1 MRTMENI
8 PFIFSNFYID
18 VAFLAWLIAQV
29 LKTLINFLL
38 TKEFVWE
45 RMVGAGGM
53 PSSHSAL
60 VCSLTVALSR
70 KLGFTSPEF
79 ALSLVFAAVVM
90 YDAMGVRR
98 AAGEQAKVLNK
109 IVAMTSDNIREMFA
123 PQKKSDIRNLFI
135 RRKNMEKDPE
145 EERKREE
152 GKALLKE
159 LLGHTPL
166 EVLAGALLGI
176 AVAMLMP
183 VF

>member
-1 MRTMENI
+1 MKVT
-8 PFIFSNFYID
+8 PAGKLFIS
-18 VAFLAWLIAQV
+18 V
-29 LKTLINFLL
+29 
-38 TKEFVWE
+38 
-45 RMVGAGGM
+45 
-53 PSSHSAL
+53 
-60 VCSLTVALSR
+60 
-70 KLGFTSPEF
+70 PEF

-109 IVAMTSDNIREMFA
+109 IVEMTSDNIREMFA

>member
-1 MRTMENI
+1 MENI
-8 PFIFSNFYID
+8 PFIFSNYYID

-29 LKTLINFLL
+29 LKTLIN
-38 TKEFVWE
+38 FVWE

>member
-1 MRTMENI
+1 MKNE
-8 PFIFSNFYID
+8 FLGFFSNYVLICAFIAWFGAQFIKCGAYIIKNHS
-18 VAFLAWLIAQV
+18 FSFSV
-29 LKTLINFLL
+29 L
-38 TKEFVWE
+38 
-45 RMVGAGGM
+45 MSSGGM
-53 PSSHSAL
+53 PSSHSST
-60 VCSLTVALSR
+60 VCSMVVATG
-70 KLGFTSPEF
+70 KLNGTHSVTF
-79 ALSLVFAAVVM
+79 ALAFVMAFIVM
-90 YDAMGVRR
+90 YDAAGVRR

>member
-1 MRTMENI
+1 MENI
-8 PFIFSNFYID
+8 PFIFSNYYID

-123 PQKKSDIRNLFI
+123 PQKKIGISAICSSEGKTWRRTRRRNA
-135 RRKNMEKDPE
+135 NA
-145 EERKREE
+145 EE

>member
-1 MRTMENI
+1 MNPLRVLI
-8 PFIFSNFYID
+8 SNYVID
-18 VAFLAWLIAQV
+18 VGFLAWFAAQL
-29 LKTLINFLL
+29 LKTILAYIPSR
-38 TKEFVWE
+38 KIIWE
-45 RMVGAGGM
+45 RMVGSGGM

-109 IVAMTSDNIREMFA
+109 IVEMTSDNIREMFA